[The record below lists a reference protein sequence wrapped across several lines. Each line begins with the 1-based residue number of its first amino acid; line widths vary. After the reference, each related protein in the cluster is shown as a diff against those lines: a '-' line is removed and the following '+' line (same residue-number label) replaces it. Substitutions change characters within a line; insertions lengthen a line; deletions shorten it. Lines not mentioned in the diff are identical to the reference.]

1 MPYEGE
7 FAGYKPLAR
16 IANSKRVQNIVG
28 RCKKQVPDEGQ
39 ADVEPLVADTEP
51 SGWLPDLVLAV
62 DGSYHQLPVENGYPG
77 AELAYVTVASVLLNV
92 KKQRELDRSRPVDP
106 LASRRTE
113 EAGSTDCA
121 LPGCNVVIDDEPT
134 PKASFRRVFFEAIQ
148 NERQLS
154 DGETLL
160 ETYEALL
167 AYKPTGRPQ
176 QCPYDDCP
184 TAAVYHPAPGASHC
198 TCERQRPWYSTDA
211 LRIHEGLNPTGP
223 SGAMFAEAM
232 QVWERIWVVNFLRWI
247 EREPRRFRILRNL
260 AIVLDGP
267 LAVFGHPAWLGPAI
281 GRELRRIN
289 EAAREVIG
297 RDLLL
302 VGVEKSGA
310 FVDHF
315 EALDAPTRRTNG
327 KTRFEPQTAILL
339 TNEYI
344 RGHIAIGDKPF
355 GEDTY
360 FGRKFFYKTASGA
373 RIVASLPFLTED
385 ARDLSRGDER
395 HFPRL
400 ADAMSLIDATFSARF
415 PNAVAPLVSAHA
427 EAAIPLNLGR
437 EVLERL
443 ASSLMAEDEAA

>member
-16 IANSKRVQNIVG
+16 IANSERVQNIVA
-28 RCKKQVPDEGQ
+28 RCKKRLSNEMQ
-39 ADVEPLVADTEP
+39 ADISPLVTTVQP

-62 DGSYHQLPVENGYPG
+62 DGSYHQLPVENGYPC
-77 AELAYVTVASVLLNV
+77 AELAYLTVASVLLNV
-92 KKQRELDRSRPVDP
+92 KKQRELDRKRPVDP
-106 LASRRTE
+106 ITSRRTE
-113 EAGSTDCA
+113 EAGSIDCA
-121 LPGCNVVIDDEPT
+121 LPGCNVVVDDEST
-134 PKASFRRVFFEAIQ
+134 PKASFRRVFFETIQ

-167 AYKPTGRPQ
+167 AYKPTGRIQ

-184 TAAVYHPAPGASHC
+184 VAAAYLAAPGRSHC
-198 TCERQRPWYSTDA
+198 TCELQRPWYSTDA

-223 SGAMFAEAM
+223 SGAMFAEAI
-232 QVWERIWVVNFLRWI
+232 QVWERIWVINFLRWI

-281 GRELRRIN
+281 GQELRRIN
-289 EAAREVIG
+289 EAARTIIG
-297 RDLLL
+297 KDILL

-310 FVDHF
+310 FVEHF
-315 EALDAPTRRTNG
+315 DLLDLPSQGTG
-327 KTRFEPQTAILL
+327 GQQRFAPQTAILL

-344 RGHIAIGDKPF
+344 RSHIAMGNKPF

-373 RIVASLPFLTED
+373 RIVASLPFLTIESS
-385 ARDLSRGDER
+385 DLSRGDAR
-395 HFPRL
+395 YFPRL
-400 ADAMSLIDATFSARF
+400 ADTMSLLDATFSARF
-415 PNAVAPLVSAHA
+415 PNAVSPLVSAHA

-437 EVLERL
+437 EVLEQL
-443 ASSLMAEDEAA
+443 AKVLMAEDGA

>member
-16 IANSKRVQNIVG
+16 IANSDRVQSIVG
-28 RCKKQVPDEGQ
+28 RCKKRVPDEGPS
-39 ADVEPLVADTEP
+39 DVEPLVADVQP

-77 AELAYVTVASVLLNV
+77 AELAYLTVASVILDV
-92 KKQRELDRSRPVDP
+92 KKQRELDRNRPVDP
-106 LASRRTE
+106 LASRETE
-113 EAGSTDCA
+113 EAGSIDCA
-121 LPGCNVVIDDEPT
+121 LPGCNVVVDDELSPT
-134 PKASFRRVFFEAIQ
+134 ASFRRVFFESIQ
-148 NERQLS
+148 EKRPLS

-167 AYKPTGRPQ
+167 AYKPTTRRQ
-176 QCPYDDCP
+176 QCPCDDCP
-184 TAAVYHPAPGASHC
+184 SAENYVPTPGEAHC
-198 TCERQRPWYSTDA
+198 TCELQRAWYSTDA

-232 QVWERIWVVNFLRWI
+232 QVWERVWAVNFLRWI
-247 EREPRRFRILRNL
+247 EREPRRFRLLRNL

-267 LAVFGHPAWLGPAI
+267 LAVFGHPAWLSHAI
-281 GRELRRIN
+281 YHELKRIN
-289 EAAREVIG
+289 EAARKVID

-302 VGVEKSGA
+302 IGVEKSGA
-310 FVDHF
+310 FVDHY
-315 EALDAPTRRTNG
+315 EVLDMPARGTNG
-327 KTRFEPQTAILL
+327 GARFETQTAILL

-344 RGHIAIGDKPF
+344 RNHIAIGDKPF

-373 RIVASLPFLTED
+373 RIVASLPFLTEES
-385 ARDLSRGDER
+385 RDLSRGDTR

-400 ADAMSLIDATFSARF
+400 ADAMSLLDATFSARF

-437 EVLERL
+437 EVLEQL
-443 ASSLMAEDEAA
+443 AKSLMAEEEA

>member
-16 IANSKRVQNIVG
+16 IANSDRVKDIVR
-28 RCKKQVPDEGQ
+28 RCKKRMPDEG
-39 ADVEPLVADTEP
+39 AVSVTPLVADIEP
-51 SGWLPDLVLAV
+51 SGWLPDLVLAI
-62 DGSYHQLPVENGYPG
+62 DGSYHQLSVENGYPG
-77 AELAYVTVASVLLNV
+77 AELAYLTVASVILDV
-92 KKQRELDRSRPVDP
+92 KKQRELDRNRPVDP

-113 EAGSTDCA
+113 EAGSIDCA
-121 LPGCNVVIDDEPT
+121 LPGCNVVLDDEPT
-134 PKASFRRVFFEAIQ
+134 PTASFRRAFFESI
-148 NERQLS
+148 RDRRPLS

-167 AYKPTGRPQ
+167 AYKPQSRPQ
-176 QCPYDDCP
+176 QCPYDSCP
-184 TAAVYHPAPGASHC
+184 TDANYVPAPGVS
-198 TCERQRPWYSTDA
+198 TCICPQEQPWYSTDA

-232 QVWERIWVVNFLRWI
+232 QVWERVWAVNFLRWI
-247 EREPRRFRILRNL
+247 EREPRRFRLLRNL

-267 LAVFGHPAWLGPAI
+267 LAVFGHPAWLSHAI
-281 GRELRRIN
+281 QRELKRIN
-289 EAAREVIG
+289 EAARRIINK
-297 RDLLL
+297 DILL

-315 EALDAPTRRTNG
+315 EVLDAPTRG
-327 KTRFEPQTAILL
+327 AGGEARFKPQTAILL

-344 RGHIAIGDKPF
+344 RAHIAIGDKPF

-373 RIVASLPFLTED
+373 RIVASLPFLTEES
-385 ARDLSRGDER
+385 RNLSRGDTR
-395 HFPRL
+395 LFPRL
-400 ADAMSLIDATFSARF
+400 ADAMSLLDATFSARF
-415 PNAVAPLVSAHA
+415 PNALAPLVSAHS

-437 EVLERL
+437 EVLEQL
-443 ASSLMAEDEAA
+443 ARSLMADE